1 MRIPLFMFISV
12 SLPLLVT
19 ASLAQSN
26 KKDGEATKLTSSI
39 KLVLI
44 PTIVTDKSGGHVS
57 GLKIESFGVQED
69 GKSRRVAVFE
79 EVKTDKTRLR
89 RTAGESGKFSNLEAG
104 QSGYHRLSIIV
115 LDFVNTRFSDQSSAR
130 AALIKFL
137 TQVAES
143 GEPMCLL
150 ALDRGGVTVIHEFTD
165 DPKNLA
171 EALRRLSANHAPL
184 VHEMQSEASA
194 PPATDALSNV
204 LNKLIR
210 EMRQTEKQLE
220 SVERKDT
227 AMLALDGLN
236 QIAKAFGG
244 LPGRKSLIWASA
256 GFPYSLS
263 PPSKLLCEPAC
274 PVQQRTEIQPLYDRL
289 WRTMNDAQIAIYS
302 IDLRSLATSNLQAGS
317 GSDTFT
323 HPYDVG
329 DPEFDKAAEE
339 RWETQDT
346 SATLRLFA
354 ENTGG
359 KAFTNSNDL
368 IQGFRQAVEDDSNYY
383 MLGYYVERSK
393 TKPGWHKLTVTVREK
408 GVHARFRNGFFLTEG
423 HPTGYPRED
432 MRLALI
438 SPLDFAGIPVTVSW
452 SGNGPGR
459 EPGKNKVQFDLT
471 MPAGFALV
479 DEGDQNHMLLDVA
492 AVARNAKGEA
502 AGEAS
507 QHIDRHLNAEGL
519 EQIRQNGMTYRGAL
533 HLAPGE
539 YTVRFVVR
547 DSLADRMG
555 SVAAPIKVSPLI
567 GN

>member
-1 MRIPLFMFISV
+1 MRIP
-12 SLPLLVT
+12 PLLMCT
-19 ASLAQSN
+19 SLSLALLLTTSLAQHN
-26 KKDGEATKLTSSI
+26 KKDDEVTKLTSFTE
-39 KLVLI
+39 LVLV
-44 PTIVTDKSGGHVS
+44 PTVVTDKSGGHVS
-57 GLKIESFGVQED
+57 GMKRESFVLEED
-69 GKSRRVAVFE
+69 GKSWPIAVFE
-79 EVKTDKTRLR
+79 EVKTDKSRLR
-89 RTAGESGKFSNLEAG
+89 RVAGENGRFSNLESG

-115 LDFVNTRFSDQSSAR
+115 LDFVNTRFSDQSIAR
-130 AALIKFL
+130 AALSKFL

-184 VHEMQSEASA
+184 VHEMQTEASA
-194 PPATDALSNV
+194 PPATDALGSV

-220 SVERKDT
+220 SVERKDA

-274 PVQQRTEIQPLYDRL
+274 TLQQRTEILPLYDRL

-302 IDLRSLATSNLQAGS
+302 LDLRSLTTTNLPAGS
-317 GSDTFT
+317 APDAFS

-329 DPEFDKAAEE
+329 DPDFDKGAEA
-339 RWETQDT
+339 RWEAQET

-368 IQGFRQAVEDDSNYY
+368 IQGFRQAVEDDSSYY
-383 MLGYYVERSK
+383 MLGYYLERNK
-393 TKPGWHKLTVTVREK
+393 TKPGWHNLSVTVREK
-408 GVHARFRNGFFLTEG
+408 GIHARFRNGFFLAGG
-423 HPTGYPRED
+423 HSTTSARED

-438 SPLDFAGIPVTVSW
+438 SPLDFAGIPVTVTW
-452 SGNGPGR
+452 SGNGPGS
-459 EPGKNKVQFDLT
+459 EPGKNKVQFDLI
-471 MPAGFALV
+471 MPAGFATV
-479 DEGDQNHMLLDVA
+479 DEGDQNHMLVDVA
-492 AVARNAKGEA
+492 AVARNGKGEA

-507 QHIDRHLNAEGL
+507 QRIDRHLDAAGL

-533 HLAPGE
+533 QLLPGE
-539 YTVRFVVR
+539 YMVRFVVR

-555 SVAAPIKVSPLI
+555 SVAAPIKVSP
-567 GN
+567 